1 MRIGNDFMV
10 RYLFWT
16 RSIFFMYNTFIWLI
30 LCQNFFFI
38 DEKSRKFIALFA
50 VATELVQM
58 LYMQ

>member
-1 MRIGNDFMV
+1 
-10 RYLFWT
+10 
-16 RSIFFMYNTFIWLI
+16 MYNTFIWLI